1 MATEQRAVHVYVVIL
16 VLFLLKTDD
25 SLNNTFYHFVACN
38 DADVC
43 NDRFSETGFL
53 SWKEKCYVTHAQQLH

>member
-38 DADVC
+38 EC
-43 NDRFSETGFL
+43 RRL
-53 SWKEKCYVTHAQQLH
+53 

>member
-16 VLFLLKTDD
+16 DD

-38 DADVC
+38 EC
-43 NDRFSETGFL
+43 RRL
-53 SWKEKCYVTHAQQLH
+53 